1 MKKIFLIFL
10 LLSSIIV
17 VSAQDS
23 IPKISI
29 GGIHVF
35 ESTDSI
41 VGEGIQG
48 HVSYDASTNTLF
60 LNNAN
65 IASYLLAY
73 GANESFKVKL
83 LGNNSVKQMA
93 SFNHSCIFYGPGS
106 LTLGNP
112 TVNVALDCPRTDLLA
127 LTEGAT
133 LDITASGT
141 GISTLYDDIWDS
153 IIHYPDLIVDSSSLV
168 VTAPNCCQFVWWWWL
183 SGCHVVEPSDFECQ
197 LDTWF
202 FLSTGTIHNY
212 LEIRSGTVGLREN
225 EAVRLKAWG
234 VDGGIRIEGLEEK
247 HSVEV
252 VNMLGQVV
260 YSATNLESDVFVPLK
275 KGFYVVRAGNTA
287 IKTVVK

>member
-1 MKKIFLIFL
+1 MKKIFLVFIF
-10 LLSSIIV
+10 LSSIIV

-23 IPKISI
+23 TPKISI

-65 IASYLLAY
+65 IASYLWAY

-83 LGNNSVKQMA
+83 LGNNSVKQMV
-93 SFNHSCIFYGPGS
+93 SSNHSCIFYGPGS

-247 HSVEV
+247 YPVEV

-260 YSATNLESDVFVPLK
+260 YSATNPASDVFVPLK
-275 KGFYVVRAGNTA
+275 KGFYVVRAGNNA